1 MQPEKPSRHVLMVI
15 ESDYPSIDGGGAE
28 AQIETLTSNLPDDL
42 RATVVAPL
50 VPYGPD
56 AVDDIVHGIPVHR
69 LWYPR
74 LPLLGGFIMLV
85 RLALYIMAKRRSID
99 AIHCHIANNMAAVCS
114 AIGALLSIPVL
125 VKLTGM
131 TELEGG
137 ILSPRRSIGLALKR
151 WLIKRASGLQAISK
165 ELETSLVEKGFERAR
180 VHLIP
185 NAVNTS
191 LFAPR
196 PNERDQ
202 IRQGFGIDA
211 AFVACFVG
219 RLVPEKALDML
230 IRAWDQAIP
239 REAKAALV
247 LVGTGPLE
255 QELITLASDLGRA
268 DQIIFAGFVQDKAR
282 IADYWRIAD
291 IGLLT
296 SDFEGLSNAL
306 LEAMA
311 SAVPMIGSEVS
322 GNSDLIKPG
331 ETGWLFEPR
340 RQDQLADCLREAFE
354 MAPSKRL
361 SMGEAARQQAL
372 GTVGVDHVWNR
383 LSKLYAGKEQEG
395 MALCAE

>member
-1 MQPEKPSRHVLMVI
+1 MQPETSPRHVLMVI

-28 AQIETLTSNLPDDL
+28 AQIETLTSNLPEDI

-50 VPYGPD
+50 VPCGPD
-56 AVDDIVHGIPVHR
+56 AIEDIVHDVPVHR

-74 LPLLGGFIMLV
+74 LPLIGGFIMLL
-85 RLALYIMAKRRSID
+85 RLAFFILTRRRVID
-99 AIHCHIANNMAAVCS
+99 AIHCHIANNMTAVCAAV
-114 AIGALLSIPVL
+114 GTLLGIPVL

-137 ILSPRRSIGLALKR
+137 ILSSRRSISLSFKR
-151 WLIKRASGLQAISK
+151 WLIMQASGFQAISK
-165 ELETSLVEKGFERAR
+165 ELEASLIEKGFDPAR
-180 VHLIP
+180 IHLVP
-185 NAVNTS
+185 NAVNTT
-191 LFAPR
+191 LFAP
-196 PNERDQ
+196 NSDQRDSLKQ
-202 IRQGFGIDA
+202 HLGIEA
-211 AFVACFVG
+211 TFVACFVG

-239 REAKAALV
+239 RDADAALV
-247 LVGTGPLE
+247 LVGTGHLE
-255 QELITLASDLGRA
+255 NDLRTLAKNLGRA
-268 DQIIFAGFVQDKAR
+268 DQVVFAGFVQDKAK

-291 IGLLT
+291 LGLLT

-311 SAVPMIGSEVS
+311 SAVPMIGSRVS
-322 GNSDLIKPG
+322 GNSDLITPG

-340 RQDQLADCLREAFE
+340 QQGQLTDCLRQAFE

-361 SMGEAARQQAL
+361 AMGGAARQRAL
-372 GTVGVDHVWNR
+372 GTVGVDHIWDR
-383 LSKLYAGKEQEG
+383 LSKLYAGEKQEA